1 MRFPGQH
8 EGERVEFLIRKHW
21 VIDAKVTMITVLF
34 YILPAMILLSLI
46 IAYWPGFFMNYIGI
60 IILFFLIYLLYT
72 GLALYIKWLNEEL
85 DLMIVTNLRIINLEQ
100 VSFMTRTVSEA
111 NLIQVQDVEGIQKGI
126 LSNTL
131 HYGDLEIHTASHKR
145 VFFIQN
151 IPDPFDTARR
161 LLAIRDANLKLKS

>member
-21 VIDAKVTMITVLF
+21 IIDAKVTIITVFF
-34 YILPAMILLSLI
+34 YVVPAMILLSLI
-46 IAYWPGFFMNYIGI
+46 IAYWPDFFENYMGL
-60 IILFFLIYLLYT
+60 IILIFLIYLLYT

-111 NLIQVQDVEGIQKGI
+111 NLTQIQDVKGIQKGV

-131 HYGDLEIHTASHKR
+131 HYGDLEIDTASHKR
-145 VFFIQN
+145 VFFIEDISN
-151 IPDPFDTARR
+151 PFDTARK
-161 LLAIRDANLKLKS
+161 LLAIRDANLKQTS